1 MLLNIN
7 VKNCQTCHLL
17 SKGFFVLI
25 VLPVAGNHVTDYIFS
40 ITVNSSSVIKV
51 EITIYS
57 GVLGLL
63 KDPNLLFKV
72 G

>member
-1 MLLNIN
+1 M
-7 VKNCQTCHLL
+7 
-17 SKGFFVLI
+17 SKTAKLVTYLVRGFFVLI
-25 VLPVAGNHVTDYIFS
+25 VLSVVGNHVTDYIFS

-51 EITIYS
+51 EITIYR